1 MALRINKTHK
11 GILSDMVLGHR
22 VAVRAKAQSNRD
34 TDSEYWNKLD
44 AQHTTQYALDIAL
57 GDDETGYKM
66 EHLLIQRDRGDED
79 AMVALIRLRWL
90 GVITEQE
97 AA

>member
-1 MALRINKTHK
+1 MALRISKANRET
-11 GILSDMVLGHR
+11 LSDMVLAHR
-22 VAVRAKAQSNRD
+22 VAVRNKVESDRD

-57 GDDETGYKM
+57 GDDDDYKLK
-66 EHLLIQRDRGDED
+66 HLLRERDSGSED
-79 AMVALIRLRWL
+79 AMVALIRLHWL

-97 AA
+97 FV